1 MDTTDFEAEEKKIG
15 SAAGRA
21 LTASFQNQIKKTFDR
36 RSGNLDKTNVRPRYR
51 DGRLDRLVISSPKYS
66 FTTHY
71 GSSKKGDTPETTRKS
86 SEVRSFARHLENSV
100 MDHQVKAHT
109 RSGGTVKAH
118 IKGID
123 YRATN
128 HITKALKATN
138 ALQVLG
144 THLGNN
150 RAIKILSS
158 FDW

>member
-1 MDTTDFEAEEKKIG
+1 MATTDFEAEEKKIG
-15 SAAGRA
+15 TAAGKA
-21 LTASFQNQIKKTFDR
+21 LTASFQNQIKKMFDR
-36 RSGNLDKTNVRPRYR
+36 RSGNLEKTNVRPRYKE
-51 DGRLDRLVISSPKYS
+51 GRLDRLVISSPKYS

-71 GSSKKGDTPETTRKS
+71 GSDKKGDTPETTRKS
-86 SEVRSFARHLENSV
+86 AEVRSFARHLENSV

-109 RSGGTVKAH
+109 RAGGTVQAH

-128 HITKALKATN
+128 HIAKALKATN
-138 ALQVLG
+138 ALEVLG
-144 THLGNN
+144 TQLGNN